1 MWMGREDEDEYYRQ
15 NRDLL
20 HLEEDQFQ
28 DYAASVIQNARERG
42 ANIKPLVKAA
52 TKGGGGGHGPI
63 FEGKGGVRPSFLAMD
78 STGIELPS
86 YQSKHKSAVM
96 LNTQK
101 RIGFTW

>member
-1 MWMGREDEDEYYRQ
+1 MDREEEDEYYQQ

-20 HLEEDQFQ
+20 HLEEEQFQ
-28 DYAASVIQNARERG
+28 DYAGSVIQKARQRG
-42 ANIKPLVKAA
+42 ANVKPLIKAA

-63 FEGKGGVRPSFLAMD
+63 FDGKGGVRPSFLAMD
-78 STGIELPS
+78 STGVQLPS
-86 YQSKHKSAVM
+86 YQSKHKPKVM

>member
-1 MWMGREDEDEYYRQ
+1 MDREEVDEYYLQ

-20 HLEEDQFQ
+20 RLEEDQFQ
-28 DYAASVIQNARERG
+28 DYAGSVIQKAGQRG
-42 ANIKPLVKAA
+42 ANVKPLIKAA

-78 STGIELPS
+78 STGVQLPS
-86 YQSKHKSAVM
+86 YQSKHKPNVM